1 VQRRTIYKLLEGDQ
15 RTGVSARSLDALLF
29 WLIVASVGAS
39 VLETHTPTAERWGG
53 LLRVIEFV
61 AGTVFVVEYL
71 ARAWVCV
78 EDPRGRYRGPG
89 GRPRYLLSPLAL
101 IDLIAIVPTLVA
113 VFSPLSTDQLW
124 LLRALRVLKLLRYS
138 SAVEVFAVVV
148 SNERHQ
154 LRAALTIMLSLLVV
168 LSSLVYLAEHEAQPD
183 KFGSVPDA
191 MWWGIVTLSTVGY
204 GDIVP
209 ITPLGRVVGAFSVV
223 LGLGMFALPAGILA
237 SGFVEEM
244 RRRNFVVTWNLVAS
258 VPFFQNLPAARIA
271 EIAAVLQADHA
282 ARGEEI
288 IRRGDSADCMYYIVS
303 GEVEVLVD
311 PSPVRLRAGDFFGEI
326 ALLTDLPRTAT
337 VVAATSCQLLIL
349 RMVDFRKILEAHGD
363 LREVIERVARERLAT
378 TAAGRNAAA
387 LLAEV
392 AD

>member
-1 VQRRTIYKLLEGDQ
+1 
-15 RTGVSARSLDALLF
+15 
-29 WLIVASVGAS
+29 
-39 VLETHTPTAERWGG
+39 
-53 LLRVIEFV
+53 
-61 AGTVFVVEYL
+61 VFVVEYL

-78 EDPRGRYRGPG
+78 EDPRGRYRGAG
-89 GRPRYLLSPLAL
+89 GRLRYLASPLAL

-113 VFSPLSTDQLW
+113 LLSPLSTDQLW

-168 LSSLVYLAEHEAQPD
+168 LSSLVYLAERDAQPD
-183 KFGSVPDA
+183 RFGSVPDA

-204 GDIVP
+204 GDSVP
-209 ITPLGRVVGAFSVV
+209 VTPVGRVVGAFSVV

-282 ARGEEI
+282 TRGEEI

-303 GEVEVLVD
+303 GEVEVLVGA
-311 PSPVRLRAGDFFGEI
+311 SPVRLRAGDFFGEI
-326 ALLTDLPRTAT
+326 ALLTDRPRTAT
-337 VVAATSCQLLIL
+337 VVAATTCQLLLL
-349 RMVDFRKILEAHGD
+349 RMVDFRKILEAHQD
-363 LREVIERVARERLAT
+363 LREVISRIAHERLAT
-378 TAAGRNAAA
+378 TAAATAAGNGVEA
-387 LLAEV
+387 TLAEV

>member
-1 VQRRTIYKLLEGDQ
+1 MHRRTLYKLLEGDQ
-15 RTGVSARSLDALLF
+15 RTGVSARSLDAVLF
-29 WLIVASVGAS
+29 WLIVASVSAS
-39 VLETHTPTAERWGG
+39 VLETHAPTAERWGA
-53 LLRVIEFV
+53 LLRLVEFV

-89 GRPRYLLSPLAL
+89 GRLRYLLSPLAL
-101 IDLIAIVPTLVA
+101 IDLIAVVPTLVA

-154 LRAALTIMLSLLVV
+154 LRAALTIMLSLVVV
-168 LSSLVYLAEHEAQPD
+168 LSCLVYLAEHEAQPD

-209 ITPLGRVVGAFSVV
+209 VTPLGRLVGAFSVV

-258 VPFFQNLPAARIA
+258 VPFFQNLPATRIA

-288 IRRGDSADCMYYIVS
+288 IRRGDSADCMYYLVS
-303 GEVEVLVD
+303 GEVEVLVG

-349 RMVDFRKILEAHGD
+349 RMVDFRKILEAHAD
-363 LREVIERVARERLAT
+363 LREVISRVARERLAST
-378 TAAGRNAAA
+378 AAA
-387 LLAEV
+387 LAEGV
-392 AD
+392 D